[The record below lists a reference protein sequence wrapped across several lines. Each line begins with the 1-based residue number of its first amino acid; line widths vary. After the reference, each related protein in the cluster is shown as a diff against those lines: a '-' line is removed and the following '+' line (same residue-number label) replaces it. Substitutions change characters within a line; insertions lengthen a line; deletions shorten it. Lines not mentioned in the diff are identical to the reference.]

1 MNTKIA
7 VILTVL
13 VMLSLGM
20 AVFILKDYVTI
31 GNPTGEE
38 EVAQDAAEDA
48 LPEGEGAETT
58 LVAAATTAAGG
69 TTVAG
74 ATTAAS
80 ATTTAGATTTTGATT
95 AAPTTTAAT
104 TASLNI
110 TTTNPQIGGIIT
122 TTSPGI
128 GGLVTT
134 TQGIGV
140 LITTTATGKADLTI
154 LPGGASVAFPNVKV
168 GDTVTLSGWT
178 VKNQGTAP
186 SGPFKNGFY
195 LASNQALTSDR
206 VYLQG
211 NSNLSLAPGEQ
222 YSWGSSSLFIPANLT
237 PGIYY
242 IGVLVDRDNEVSES
256 NESNNYVSYEI
267 IVSQ

>member
-31 GNPTGEE
+31 GKPAGEE
-38 EVAQDAAEDA
+38 EVEEETAQDALDA
-48 LPEGEGAETT
+48 QPEGEGAQTT

-69 TTVAG
+69 TTAAG
-74 ATTAAS
+74 ATTAAP
-80 ATTTAGATTTTGATT
+80 ATTTAGATTTTAVQ
-95 AAPTTTAAT
+95 ATTAAT
-104 TASLNI
+104 TQSLNI
-110 TTTNPQIGGIIT
+110 TTTKP
-122 TTSPGI
+122 SI

-134 TQGIGV
+134 STAQAGIGV
-140 LITTTATGKADLTI
+140 LVTTTAAGGKADLVI
-154 LPGGASVAFPNVKV
+154 LPGGASVAFPNVKA

-178 VKNQGTAP
+178 VKNQGSAP

-195 LASNQALTSDR
+195 LASNRELTSDR
-206 VYLQG
+206 IYLQG
-211 NSNLSLAPGEQ
+211 NSNISLAPGEQ
-222 YSWGSSSLFIPANLT
+222 YPFGSSNLYIPVTLT

-256 NESNNYVSYEI
+256 NESNNYISVEI
-267 IVSQ
+267 IVS